1 MFRTLR
7 LRALVGAAAA
17 VVVVG
22 AGAVTLPL
30 VASAQSSQT
39 PPATGAAG
47 AAASTLRD
55 LERQALR
62 LTVIAQVPEADRAQA
77 TQLLDRAD
85 ALRQRATELRTQEL
99 QSYIDALKAG
109 TAPSDA
115 RTQAQQKLASERS
128 QLQGDLTTL
137 RDDVRAFVQK
147 VPEAR
152 ALERYLG
159 AELRAA
165 SGPGMGLG
173 RDLGMG
179 LGAAPANPWA
189 GDRGRIPWRGS
200 PRAGA
205 RSNRDD
211 RWGGVDGYGFEMRQG
226 FGMGRRN
233 PAGMGGWAPTAPRK
247 TAPQNTTPP
256 TPTPP
261 TGGGGA

>member
-17 VVVVG
+17 LVVVG
-22 AGAVTLPL
+22 AGAVTLPM

-39 PPATGAAG
+39 PPAPGAAG
-47 AAASTLRD
+47 TAASTLRD

-77 TQLLDRAD
+77 SQLLDRAD

-99 QSYIDALKAG
+99 QGYIDALKAG

-115 RTQAQQKLASERS
+115 RTQVQQKLASERS
-128 QLQGDLTTL
+128 QLQSDLTTL
-137 RDDVRAFVQK
+137 RDDVQAFVQK
-147 VPEAR
+147 VPQAR

-159 AELRAA
+159 AELRA
-165 SGPGMGLG
+165 SGGPGMGLG
-173 RDLGMG
+173 RGLGMG
-179 LGAAPANPWA
+179 LGAPPADPWA
-189 GDRGRIPWRGS
+189 GGLGRTPWGGS
-200 PRAGA
+200 PRAGG
-205 RSNRDD
+205 RSHRDG
-211 RWGGVDGYGFEMRQG
+211 RWGGANGYGFEMRQG

-233 PAGMGGWAPTAPRK
+233 PAGTGGWTPASPPK

-261 TGGGGA
+261 TGGGA